1 MVLLNQKILLL
12 FREPPIMRAASVTD
26 DLRLSLRRIYI
37 RLCANRRCA
46 CLAIG
51 TPNQRTVRWLL

>member
-26 DLRLSLRRIYI
+26 DLRLFSYRH
-37 RLCANRRCA
+37 
-46 CLAIG
+46 
-51 TPNQRTVRWLL
+51 T